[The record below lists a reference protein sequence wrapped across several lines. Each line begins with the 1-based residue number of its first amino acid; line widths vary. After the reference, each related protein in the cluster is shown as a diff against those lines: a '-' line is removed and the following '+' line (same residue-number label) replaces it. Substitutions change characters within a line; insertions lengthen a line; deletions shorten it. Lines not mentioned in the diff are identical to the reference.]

1 MTGSVNLWPFMC
13 DQSGMR
19 TPLRFFIAAVV
30 IAGLAVDA
38 YMHFKMA
45 PGLDSKKGTGVSAGM
60 LFRAQGAAAVV
71 AALLVLIRANRATF
85 ALAFL
90 VASGAVGALL
100 LYHFVDVGPIG
111 PMPNMY
117 TPIWYTDKVITLVA
131 EVLAVL
137 AALIGALWRPA
148 AGGPPR

>member
-1 MTGSVNLWPFMC
+1 MKN
-13 DQSGMR
+13 
-19 TPLRFFIAAVV
+19 PLRILLAVVV

-38 YMHFKMA
+38 YIHFKMA
-45 PGLDSKKGTGVSAGM
+45 PGLDAKKGTGVSAGM

-71 AALLVLIRANRATF
+71 AALLVLVRANRATF
-85 ALAFL
+85 AFAFL

-117 TPIWYTDKVITLVA
+117 TPEWDTDKVITVIA
-131 EVLAVL
+131 ESLAVL
-137 AALIGALWRPA
+137 AALVGALWRPA
-148 AGGPPR
+148 ADPATAGR